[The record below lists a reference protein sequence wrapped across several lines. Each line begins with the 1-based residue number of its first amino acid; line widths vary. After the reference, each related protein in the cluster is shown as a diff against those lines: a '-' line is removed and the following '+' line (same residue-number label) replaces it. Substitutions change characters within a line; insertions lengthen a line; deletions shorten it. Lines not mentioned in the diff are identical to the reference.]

1 MKKVRVAPRGD
12 LIFTVEQESSLQ
24 QFLTE
29 KFVGKSRSSL
39 KSMLAHRRVS
49 VNGSITTAYD
59 YTLRNGDRV
68 SINRGRVAAE
78 LHHPMLRIVFEDQWI
93 IVIDKRNGLLSMG
106 TDRQRDKTAYSILS
120 QHVKREDPSNRIF
133 IVHRLDRETSG
144 LMIFAKSEEVKHR
157 LQADWHRVVI
167 DRKYVAVVD
176 GVMPSE
182 EGVIDAPL
190 AENRN
195 RKMFVSRTPDEDN
208 AVDAVTHYRVLRSR
222 GGRSLVELS
231 LETGRKNQIRAH
243 LEHVGCPVAGDK
255 KYSSRS
261 TDAGRV
267 CLHAYKLALYH
278 PITSEELFFSTSIP
292 KLFDNLI

>member
-1 MKKVRVAPRGD
+1 MKRVRTAPKGD
-12 LIFTVEQESSLQ
+12 LIFTANSDQNLQ
-24 QFLTE
+24 DFLAE
-29 KFVGKSRSSL
+29 KFAGKSRTAL
-39 KSMLAHRRVS
+39 KSMLAHRRIS
-49 VNGSITTAYD
+49 VNGQVTTAYD
-59 YTLRNGDRV
+59 HLLHAGDRV
-68 SINRGRVAAE
+68 AINRGKAAAE
-78 LHHPMLRIVFEDQWI
+78 LKHPMLRIIFEDQHI
-93 IVIDKRNGLLSMG
+93 IVIDKRNGLLSIG
-106 TDRQRDKTAYSILS
+106 TDKERDKTAYSILS
-120 QHVKREDPSNRIF
+120 RHVKMEDPANRIF

-144 LMIFAKSEEVKHR
+144 LMIFAKSEKVKHR
-157 LQADWHRVVI
+157 LQEEWQRIVL
-167 DRKYVAVVD
+167 DRKYIAVVD
-176 GVMPSE
+176 GVLPNN

-195 RKMFVSRTPDEDN
+195 RKMFVSRTPEEDN
-208 AVDAVTHYRVLRSR
+208 AVDAITRYRVLRSS

-243 LEHVGCPVAGDK
+243 LEYMGCPVAGDK

-278 PITSEELFFSTSIP
+278 PVTGEELFFSTSIP

>member
-1 MKKVRVAPRGD
+1 MKKVRTAPKGD
-12 LIFTVEQESSLQ
+12 LIFRADIESQLQ
-24 QFLTE
+24 QFLAE
-29 KFVGKSRSSL
+29 KFAGKSRSAL

-49 VNGSITTAYD
+49 VNGKITTAYD
-59 YTLRNGDRV
+59 YRLRAGDEV
-68 SINRGRVAAE
+68 SINRGRAAAE
-78 LHHPMLRIVFEDQWI
+78 LRHPMLRIVFEDQWI

-120 QHVKREDPSNRIF
+120 QHVKLEDPSNRIF

-144 LMIFAKSEEVKHR
+144 LMIFAKSEEVKRR
-157 LQADWHRVVI
+157 LQENWQRVVI

-182 EGVIDAPL
+182 EGEIDAPL

-208 AVDAVTHYRVLRSR
+208 AVDAVTRYRVLRSHE
-222 GGRSLVELS
+222 GRSLVELS
-231 LETGRKNQIRAH
+231 LDTGRKNQIRAH
-243 LEHVGCPVAGDK
+243 LEYVGCPVAGDK

-278 PITSEELFFSTSIP
+278 PITNEKLFFSTSIP

>member
-24 QFLTE
+24 QFLTD
-29 KFVGKSRSSL
+29 KFAGKSRSAL

-78 LHHPMLRIVFEDQWI
+78 LRHPMLRIVFEDQHI
-93 IVIDKRNGLLSMG
+93 IVVDKRNGLLSMG

-120 QHVKREDPSNRIF
+120 QHVKKEDPANRIF

-195 RKMFVSRTPDEDN
+195 RKMFVSRTPDKDN

-278 PITSEELFFSTSIP
+278 PVTGEELFFSTSIP

>member
-1 MKKVRVAPRGD
+1 MKKVRTAPKGD
-12 LIFTVEQESSLQ
+12 LIFRAENESQLQ
-24 QFLTE
+24 QFLAE
-29 KFVGKSRSSL
+29 KFAGKSRSAL

-49 VNGSITTAYD
+49 VNGKITTAYD
-59 YTLRNGDRV
+59 YRLRAGDEV
-68 SINRGRVAAE
+68 SINRGRAAAE
-78 LHHPMLRIVFEDQWI
+78 LRHPMLRIVFEDQWI

-120 QHVKREDPSNRIF
+120 QHVKLEDPSNRIF

-144 LMIFAKSEEVKHR
+144 LMIFAKSEEVKRR
-157 LQADWHRVVI
+157 LQENWQRVVI

-182 EGVIDAPL
+182 EGEIDAPL

-208 AVDAVTHYRVLRSR
+208 AVDAVTRYRVLRSHE
-222 GGRSLVELS
+222 GRSLVELS
-231 LETGRKNQIRAH
+231 LDTGRKNQIRAH
-243 LEHVGCPVAGDK
+243 LEYVGCPVAGDK

-278 PITSEELFFSTSIP
+278 PITNEKLFFSTSIP

>member
-1 MKKVRVAPRGD
+1 
-12 LIFTVEQESSLQ
+12 
-24 QFLTE
+24 
-29 KFVGKSRSSL
+29 
-39 KSMLAHRRVS
+39 
-49 VNGSITTAYD
+49 
-59 YTLRNGDRV
+59 
-68 SINRGRVAAE
+68 
-78 LHHPMLRIVFEDQWI
+78 
-93 IVIDKRNGLLSMG
+93 MG
-106 TDRQRDKTAYSILS
+106 TDKQRDKTAYSILS
-120 QHVKREDPSNRIF
+120 HHVKLEDPSNRIF

-144 LMIFAKSEEVKHR
+144 LMVFAKSEEVKRR
-157 LQADWHRVVI
+157 LQEDWHRVVI

-261 TDAGRV
+261 VDAGRV

-278 PITSEELFFSTSIP
+278 PITGEELFFSTSIP

>member
-1 MKKVRVAPRGD
+1 MKKVRTAPKSD
-12 LIFTVEQESSLQ
+12 LIFTVGEECQLH
-24 QFLTE
+24 QFLAE
-29 KFVGKSRSSL
+29 KFDGKSRSAL
-39 KSMLAHRRVS
+39 KSLLAHRRVS
-49 VNGSITTAYD
+49 VNGTVTTAYD
-59 YTLRNGDRV
+59 SVLRKGDKV
-68 SINRGRVAAE
+68 SINRGRAAAE
-78 LHHPMLRIVFEDQWI
+78 LHHPMLRIVFEDKHI
-93 IVIDKRNGLLSMG
+93 IVVDKRNGLLSMG
-106 TDRQRDKTAYSILS
+106 TDKQRDKTAYSILS
-120 QHVKREDPSNRIF
+120 HHVKLEDPANRIF

-144 LMIFAKSEEVKHR
+144 LMIFAKSEEIKHR
-157 LQADWHRVVI
+157 LQADWHRIVI
-167 DRKYVAVVD
+167 DRKYIAVAD
-176 GVMPSE
+176 GVMPAT
-182 EGVIDAPL
+182 EGTIDAPL

-195 RKMFVSRTPDEDN
+195 RKMFVSRTPEEDN

-278 PITSEELFFSTSIP
+278 PVTGEELFFSTSIP

>member
-1 MKKVRVAPRGD
+1 MKKARVAPQGD

-24 QFLTE
+24 QFLTD
-29 KFVGKSRSSL
+29 KFAGKSRSAL

-106 TDRQRDKTAYSILS
+106 TDRERDKTAYSILS
-120 QHVKREDPSNRIF
+120 QHVKREDPSHRIF

-176 GVMPSE
+176 GVMPSK

-222 GGRSLVELS
+222 RGRSLVELS

-243 LEHVGCPVAGDK
+243 LEYVGSPVAGDK

-278 PITSEELFFSTSIP
+278 PITGEELFFSTSIP

>member
-1 MKKVRVAPRGD
+1 MKRVPTAPKGD
-12 LIFTVEQESSLQ
+12 LIFTANSDQKLQ
-24 QFLTE
+24 DFLAE
-29 KFVGKSRSSL
+29 KFAGKSRTAL
-39 KSMLAHRRVS
+39 KSMLAHRRIS
-49 VNGSITTAYD
+49 VNGEITTAYD
-59 YTLRNGDRV
+59 HPLHAGDRIA
-68 SINRGRVAAE
+68 INRGKVAAE
-78 LHHPMLRIVFEDQWI
+78 LKHPMLRIVFEDQHI

-106 TDRQRDKTAYSILS
+106 TDKERDKTAYSILS
-120 QHVKREDPSNRIF
+120 RHVKMEDPANRIF

-144 LMIFAKSEEVKHR
+144 LMIFAKSEKVKHR
-157 LQADWHRVVI
+157 LQEEWQRIVL
-167 DRKYVAVVD
+167 DRKYIAVVD
-176 GVMPSE
+176 GVLPNNE
-182 EGVIDAPL
+182 AVIDAPL

-195 RKMFVSRTPDEDN
+195 RKMFVSRTPEEDN
-208 AVDAVTHYRVLRSR
+208 AVDAVTRYRVLRSR

-243 LEHVGCPVAGDK
+243 LEYMGCPVAGDK

-278 PITSEELFFSTSIP
+278 PVTGEELFFSTSIP

>member
-24 QFLTE
+24 QFLTD
-29 KFVGKSRSSL
+29 KFAGKSRSAL

-106 TDRQRDKTAYSILS
+106 TDRERDKTAYSILS

-222 GGRSLVELS
+222 RGRSLVELS

-243 LEHVGCPVAGDK
+243 LEYVGCPVAGDK

-278 PITSEELFFSTSIP
+278 PITGEELFFSTSIP

>member
-29 KFVGKSRSSL
+29 KFAGKSRSAL
-39 KSMLAHRRVS
+39 KSMLTHRRVS
-49 VNGSITTAYD
+49 VNGTITTAYD

-120 QHVKREDPSNRIF
+120 QHVKLEDPSNRIF

-144 LMIFAKSEEVKHR
+144 LMIFAKSEEVKHC

-195 RKMFVSRTPDEDN
+195 RKMFVSHTPDEDN

>member
-1 MKKVRVAPRGD
+1 MKKVRTAPKGD
-12 LIFTVEQESSLQ
+12 LIFRAENESQLQ
-24 QFLTE
+24 QFLAE
-29 KFVGKSRSSL
+29 KFAGKSRSAL

-49 VNGSITTAYD
+49 VNGKITTAYD
-59 YTLRNGDRV
+59 YRLRAGDEV

-78 LHHPMLRIVFEDQWI
+78 LRHPMLRIVFEDQWI

-120 QHVKREDPSNRIF
+120 QHVKLEDPSNRIF

-144 LMIFAKSEEVKHR
+144 LMIFAKSEEVKRR
-157 LQADWHRVVI
+157 LQENWQRVVI

-182 EGVIDAPL
+182 EGEIDAPL

-208 AVDAVTHYRVLRSR
+208 AVDAVTRYRVLRSHE
-222 GGRSLVELS
+222 GRSLVELS
-231 LETGRKNQIRAH
+231 LDTGRKNQIRAH
-243 LEHVGCPVAGDK
+243 LEYVGCPVAGDK

-278 PITSEELFFSTSIP
+278 PITNEKLFFSTSIP

>member
-1 MKKVRVAPRGD
+1 MKKVRTAPKGD
-12 LIFTVEQESSLQ
+12 LIFRAENESQLQ

-29 KFVGKSRSSL
+29 KFAGKSRSAL

-49 VNGSITTAYD
+49 VNGKITTAYD
-59 YTLRNGDRV
+59 YRLRAGDEV
-68 SINRGRVAAE
+68 SINRGRAAAE
-78 LHHPMLRIVFEDQWI
+78 LRHPMLRIVFEDQWI

-120 QHVKREDPSNRIF
+120 QHVKLEDPSNRIF

-144 LMIFAKSEEVKHR
+144 LMIFAKSEEVKRR
-157 LQADWHRVVI
+157 LQENWQRVVI

-182 EGVIDAPL
+182 EGEIDAPL

-208 AVDAVTHYRVLRSR
+208 AVDAVTRYRVLRSHE
-222 GGRSLVELS
+222 GRSLVELS
-231 LETGRKNQIRAH
+231 LDTGRKNQIRAH
-243 LEHVGCPVAGDK
+243 LEYVGCPVAGDK

-278 PITSEELFFSTSIP
+278 PITNEKLFFSTSIP

>member
-1 MKKVRVAPRGD
+1 MKKVRTAPKGD
-12 LIFTVEQESSLQ
+12 LIFRAENESQLQ
-24 QFLTE
+24 QFLAE
-29 KFVGKSRSSL
+29 KFAGKSRSAL

-49 VNGSITTAYD
+49 VNGKITTAYD
-59 YTLRNGDRV
+59 YRLRAGDEV
-68 SINRGRVAAE
+68 SINRGRAAAE
-78 LHHPMLRIVFEDQWI
+78 LRHPMLRIVFEDQWI

-120 QHVKREDPSNRIF
+120 QHVKLEDPSNRIF

-144 LMIFAKSEEVKHR
+144 LMVFAKSEEVKRR
-157 LQADWHRVVI
+157 LQENWQRVVI

-182 EGVIDAPL
+182 EGEIDAPL

-208 AVDAVTHYRVLRSR
+208 AVDAVTRYRVLRSHE
-222 GGRSLVELS
+222 GRSLVELS
-231 LETGRKNQIRAH
+231 LDTGRKNQIRAH
-243 LEHVGCPVAGDK
+243 LEYVGCPVAGDK

-278 PITSEELFFSTSIP
+278 PITNEKLFFSTSIP

>member
-1 MKKVRVAPRGD
+1 MKKVRTAPKGD
-12 LIFTVEQESSLQ
+12 LIFRADNESQLQ
-24 QFLTE
+24 QFLAE
-29 KFVGKSRSSL
+29 KFAGKSRSAL

-49 VNGSITTAYD
+49 VNGKITTAYD
-59 YTLRNGDRV
+59 YRLRAGDEV

-78 LHHPMLRIVFEDQWI
+78 LRHPMLRIVFEDQWI

-120 QHVKREDPSNRIF
+120 QHVKLEDPSNRIF

-144 LMIFAKSEEVKHR
+144 LMIFAKSEEVKRR
-157 LQADWHRVVI
+157 LQENWQRVVI

-182 EGVIDAPL
+182 EGEIDAPL

-208 AVDAVTHYRVLRSR
+208 AVDAVTHYRVLRSHE
-222 GGRSLVELS
+222 GRSLVELS
-231 LETGRKNQIRAH
+231 LDTGRKNQIRAH
-243 LEHVGCPVAGDK
+243 LEYVGCPVAGDK

-278 PITSEELFFSTSIP
+278 PITNEKLFFSTSIP

>member
-1 MKKVRVAPRGD
+1 MKKVRTAPKGD
-12 LIFTVEQESSLQ
+12 IIFAVEQECSLQ
-24 QFLTE
+24 QFLAE
-29 KFVGKSRSSL
+29 KFAGKSRNAL
-39 KSMLAHRRVS
+39 KSLLAHRRVS
-49 VNGSITTAYD
+49 VNGKVTTAYD
-59 YTLRNGDRV
+59 FALREGDRV
-68 SINRGRVAAE
+68 SINRGRAAAE

-106 TDRQRDKTAYSILS
+106 TDRERDKTAYSILS
-120 QHVKREDPSNRIF
+120 QHVKKEDPANRIF

-222 GGRSLVELS
+222 SGRSLVELS

-243 LEHVGCPVAGDK
+243 LEHVGCPVAGDR

-261 TDAGRV
+261 VDAGRV

-278 PITSEELFFSTSIP
+278 PVTGEELFFSTSIP

>member
-1 MKKVRVAPRGD
+1 MKKVRTAPKGD
-12 LIFTVEQESSLQ
+12 LIFTVGQECSLQ

-29 KFVGKSRSSL
+29 TFAGKSRSAL

-49 VNGSITTAYD
+49 VNGRPTTAYD
-59 YTLRNGDRV
+59 YALRKGDRV

-93 IVIDKRNGLLSMG
+93 IVVDKRNGLLSMG
-106 TDRQRDKTAYSILS
+106 TDRQHDKTAYSILS
-120 QHVKREDPSNRIF
+120 QHVKKEDPANRIF

-208 AVDAVTHYRVLRSR
+208 AVDAITHYRVLRSR

-278 PITSEELFFSTSIP
+278 PVTNEELFFSTSIP

>member
-1 MKKVRVAPRGD
+1 MKRVPTAPKGD
-12 LIFTVEQESSLQ
+12 LIFTANSDQKLQ
-24 QFLTE
+24 DFLAE
-29 KFVGKSRSSL
+29 KFAGKSRTAL
-39 KSMLAHRRVS
+39 KSMLAHRRIS
-49 VNGSITTAYD
+49 VNGEITTAYD
-59 YTLRNGDRV
+59 HPLHAGDRIT
-68 SINRGRVAAE
+68 INRGKAAAE
-78 LHHPMLRIVFEDQWI
+78 LKHPMLRIVFEDQHI

-106 TDRQRDKTAYSILS
+106 TDKERDKTAYSILS
-120 QHVKREDPSNRIF
+120 RHVKMEDPANRIF

-144 LMIFAKSEEVKHR
+144 LMIFAKSEKVKHR
-157 LQADWHRVVI
+157 LQEEWQRIVL
-167 DRKYVAVVD
+167 DRKYIAVVD
-176 GVMPSE
+176 GVLPNN

-195 RKMFVSRTPDEDN
+195 RKMFVSHTPEEDN
-208 AVDAVTHYRVLRSR
+208 AVDAVTRYRVLRSR

-243 LEHVGCPVAGDK
+243 LEYMGCPVAGDK

-278 PITSEELFFSTSIP
+278 PVTGEELFFSTSIP

>member
-1 MKKVRVAPRGD
+1 MKKVHTAPKGD
-12 LIFTVEQESSLQ
+12 LIFRADNESQLQ
-24 QFLTE
+24 QFLAE
-29 KFVGKSRSSL
+29 KFAGKSRSAL

-49 VNGSITTAYD
+49 VNGKITTAYD
-59 YTLRNGDRV
+59 YRLRAGDEV

-78 LHHPMLRIVFEDQWI
+78 LRHPMLRIVFEDQWI

-120 QHVKREDPSNRIF
+120 QHVKLEDPSNRIF

-144 LMIFAKSEEVKHR
+144 LMIFAKSEEVKRR
-157 LQADWHRVVI
+157 LQENWQRTVI

-182 EGVIDAPL
+182 EGEIDAPL

-208 AVDAVTHYRVLRSR
+208 AVDAVTRYRVLRSHE
-222 GGRSLVELS
+222 GRSLVELS
-231 LETGRKNQIRAH
+231 LDTGRKNQIRAH
-243 LEHVGCPVAGDK
+243 LEYVGCPVAGDK

-278 PITSEELFFSTSIP
+278 PITNEKLFFSTSIP

>member
-1 MKKVRVAPRGD
+1 MKKVRTAPKGD
-12 LIFTVEQESSLQ
+12 LIFTAEQECSLQ

-29 KFVGKSRSSL
+29 KFVGKSRSAL

-49 VNGSITTAYD
+49 VNGRPTTTYD
-59 YTLRNGDRV
+59 YALRKGDRV

-78 LHHPMLRIVFEDQWI
+78 LHHPMLRIVFEDQWV
-93 IVIDKRNGLLSMG
+93 IVVDKRNGLLSMG
-106 TDRQRDKTAYSILS
+106 TDRQHDKTAYSILS
-120 QHVKREDPSNRIF
+120 QHVKKEDPANRIF

-176 GVMPSE
+176 GVMPSK

-208 AVDAVTHYRVLRSR
+208 AVDAITHYRVLRSR

-278 PITSEELFFSTSIP
+278 PITNEELFFSTSIP

>member
-1 MKKVRVAPRGD
+1 MKKVHTAPKGD
-12 LIFTVEQESSLQ
+12 LIFRADNESQLQ
-24 QFLTE
+24 QFLAE
-29 KFVGKSRSSL
+29 KFAGKSRSAL

-49 VNGSITTAYD
+49 VNGKITTAYD
-59 YTLRNGDRV
+59 YRLRAGDEV

-78 LHHPMLRIVFEDQWI
+78 LRHPMLRIVFEDQWI

-120 QHVKREDPSNRIF
+120 QHVKLEDPSNRIF

-144 LMIFAKSEEVKHR
+144 LMIFAKSEEVKRR
-157 LQADWHRVVI
+157 LQENWQRTVI

-182 EGVIDAPL
+182 EGEIDAPL

-208 AVDAVTHYRVLRSR
+208 AVDAVTHYRVLRSHE
-222 GGRSLVELS
+222 GRSLVELS
-231 LETGRKNQIRAH
+231 LDTGRKNQIRAH
-243 LEHVGCPVAGDK
+243 LEYVGCPVAGDK

-278 PITSEELFFSTSIP
+278 PITNEKLFFSTSIP